1 MRRTKMIHSALLR
14 FVTASSMLFA
24 TILQGCGTT
33 APARFYTLSP
43 VKEAMTEGRG
53 LADKS
58 RFTVGVGPVDIPDF
72 LERPHIVTRNSGN
85 EIVIAEYDRWA
96 GSLKQDIARVLVEDL
111 SVYLGPEVSVLSWK
125 RGIPSDWRVAV
136 EVTRL
141 DVTPGREV
149 VLGAQWALFAGDR
162 KAPLE
167 LRGKTFTE
175 SLGGRDFS
183 PAVTAIGNA
192 VGRLSEEIAGDLR
205 AQWRDKEEIHAK

>member
-1 MRRTKMIHSALLR
+1 MIHSTLLR
-14 FVTASSMLFA
+14 FVTVSSVLLG
-24 TILQGCGTT
+24 ILQGCGST

-43 VKEAMTEGRG
+43 VKGSMIEGIG
-53 LADKS
+53 LADQP

-85 EIVIAEYDRWA
+85 EMVIAEYDRWA
-96 GSLKQDIARVLVEDL
+96 GSLKQDIARVLVEDI
-111 SVYLGPEVSVLSWK
+111 SADLGQGVSVLSWK
-125 RGIPSDWRVAV
+125 RSIPMDWRVAV

-175 SLGGRDFS
+175 PLVGKDFS
-183 PAVTAIGNA
+183 AAVTVIGNA
-192 VGRLSEEIAGDLR
+192 VGRLGEEIAGDLR
-205 AQWRDKEEIHAK
+205 AQWRDKGESHAK